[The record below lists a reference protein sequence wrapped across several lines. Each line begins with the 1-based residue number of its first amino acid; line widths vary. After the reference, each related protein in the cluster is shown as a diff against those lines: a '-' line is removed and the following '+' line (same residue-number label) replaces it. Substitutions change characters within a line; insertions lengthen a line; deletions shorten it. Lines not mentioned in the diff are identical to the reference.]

1 MAICHHEIYAGL
13 RQRHHQMARRV
24 SVKGDK
30 LNRKV
35 FGKSSLASSR
45 RMERGS
51 GAMGD
56 NNADNIDISKAN
68 TGKEYADSNYSNYGN
83 HSNYGAGSYGSSG
96 GGAAGGKYAGGSY
109 TGGNAGNYSGSNYG
123 YGAGGYGSN
132 GGNSVGNYSNNG
144 GGNYS
149 GGSNYSNYGYGAGG
163 YGNNGGGPASGGNY
177 SDGNSPDDY
186 NNMKYAAYDAGY
198 RAAMDDMR
206 HKGRRGNYDYGAG
219 STDGSNF
226 NTGGGGYPPQKA
238 QKKRK
243 HHPIRNFFLMLFLI
257 VVVGVAVLGVMGA
270 SMYNRLMKAV
280 EPSIDYGF
288 RNTEQTLNDGVAYD
302 ESMMGKRSIALVGID
317 SRDGDLLSGN
327 SDTMIVAT
335 VDDSKR
341 SVKMF
346 SVYRDTYLDV
356 VVGEAVYRKANNA
369 YATGGPSRMVTM
381 LNRNLDLNIT
391 DYVTVDFKALQV
403 AVDDLGGIDVEM
415 TDNEVVWM
423 NDNGWETAE
432 VCGVKWWYVEPGAG
446 TYHLNGVQAVSYA
459 RIRKTTG
466 NDFKRTSRQRLVI
479 SKILDKAKHAGP
491 AALMKMAEDVLPL
504 IRTSLNEKD
513 LTTFALQVILY
524 GVDSAQGFPFV
535 HLESDVKGL
544 DVVVP
549 VTLEHN
555 VKELHKWLFGVE
567 DYAPSKTVRDI
578 SSYIASA
585 SGFDESDIERAAD
598 YSANGANPDSGSE
611 ADGH

>member
-1 MAICHHEIYAGL
+1 
-13 RQRHHQMARRV
+13 
-24 SVKGDK
+24 
-30 LNRKV
+30 
-35 FGKSSLASSR
+35 
-45 RMERGS
+45 
-51 GAMGD
+51 
-56 NNADNIDISKAN
+56 
-68 TGKEYADSNYSNYGN
+68 
-83 HSNYGAGSYGSSG
+83 
-96 GGAAGGKYAGGSY
+96 
-109 TGGNAGNYSGSNYG
+109 
-123 YGAGGYGSN
+123 
-132 GGNSVGNYSNNG
+132 
-144 GGNYS
+144 
-149 GGSNYSNYGYGAGG
+149 
-163 YGNNGGGPASGGNY
+163 
-177 SDGNSPDDY
+177 
-186 NNMKYAAYDAGY
+186 
-198 RAAMDDMR
+198 MDDMR
-206 HKGRRGNYDYGAG
+206 H
-219 STDGSNF
+219 
-226 NTGGGGYPPQKA
+226 
-238 QKKRK
+238 KKRK

-257 VVVGVAVLGVMGA
+257 VVVGVAALGVTGA